1 MEEKR
6 IRDFVIA
13 IDTSASTKD
22 GLVRRFIEKTYA
34 ILSQETSFFAD
45 MNVLIVQC
53 DAAITDV
60 ARISNLRDLDDYLD
74 GLEIKGLGGTDFRPV
89 FAYVDAVSYTHLGY
103 GREAQE
109 RIAREG
115 DRNMVEAL
123 VKAGFIDD
131 ASFDRQ
137 IELLRACNRT
147 DCVAYLMEHHRAQ
160 AKPTSAKERFAL

>member
-1 MEEKR
+1 MPVPASVRSIGEGSFEYAVCR
-6 IRDFVIA
+6 LSHVGAIVHVSADQLLTCFLTDASDGVPFDFARYDELLRSGKNLPDRLGALLHRLAVPYRLA
-13 IDTSASTKD
+13 DDTRSV
-22 GLVRRFIEKTYA
+22 LV
-34 ILSQETSFFAD
+34 SH
-45 MNVLIVQC
+45 
-53 DAAITDV
+53 
-60 ARISNLRDLDDYLD
+60 LRAL
-74 GLEIKGLGGTDFRPV
+74 
-89 FAYVDAVSYTHLGY
+89 

-109 RIAREG
+109 RVAREG

-160 AKPTSAKERFAL
+160 AKPASAKERFAL

>member
-1 MEEKR
+1 MSEGMQEGRNAVLIDDK
-6 IRDFVIA
+6 DNVVIA
-13 IDTSASTKD
+13 IYPLKAGDE
-22 GLVRRFIEKTYA
+22 VRY
-34 ILSQETSFFAD
+34 
-45 MNVLIVQC
+45 
-53 DAAITDV
+53 
-60 ARISNLRDLDDYLD
+60 
-74 GLEIKGLGGTDFRPV
+74 P
-89 FAYVDAVSYTHLGY
+89 
-103 GREAQE
+103 
-109 RIAREG
+109 AREG